1 METLTTAL
9 AAVRV
14 GVDVA
19 KFHRL
24 VRKHGIE
31 PAFEAPGL
39 RGAKFWLPR
48 DIDRLLE
55 LERVDGEAVA

>member
-1 METLTTAL
+1 METLTSAL
-9 AAVRV
+9 AADRL

-24 VRKHGIE
+24 VRKHRIE

-48 DIDRLLE
+48 DVDRIAE
-55 LERVDGEAVA
+55 LEHAGEAVA